1 MTRTR
6 TEELHLHEERLIRR
20 AARPIV
26 AVVNL
31 WVPVEVV
38 VRLAQTVA
46 RGGFSSGI
54 DTRQTATNAGVVTGF
69 LKNRRDGP
77 DADGQ

>member
-38 VRLAQTVA
+38 VLLSQTVA
-46 RGGFSSGI
+46 RGGISSGI
-54 DTRQTATNAGVVTGF
+54 DARQTAAHAGIVTGF
-69 LKNRRDGP
+69 LKNRGDGP
-77 DADGQ
+77 DAVGQ